1 MNIFHLD
8 TDPQRA
14 AQMHGDKHVVKMVLE
29 TAQMLCTAHRLTDGN
44 AYADACRLYQKAYM
58 NHPMTVWVRTSK
70 ENYVW
75 THHLFYH
82 LHEEFKLRRGK
93 THASIRLL
101 LPLAQVPF
109 GIATDLFTPVPQC
122 MPDEYKNDDLI
133 VAYRDYYKYK
143 ESLGIVHYRWG
154 RPRPDWM

>member
-75 THHLFYH
+75 THQLFYH
-82 LHEEFKLRRGK
+82 LHEEFKFRRGK

-109 GIATDLFTPVPQC
+109 GIDTDLFTPVPQC

>member
-44 AYADACRLYQKAYM
+44 GYADACRLYQKAYM

-75 THHLFYH
+75 THHL
-82 LHEEFKLRRGK
+82 
-93 THASIRLL
+93 L
-101 LPLAQVPF
+101 LPLAQIPF
-109 GIATDLFTPVPQC
+109 GIATNLFTPVPQC

-154 RPRPDWM
+154 RTRPNWM

>member
-1 MNIFHLD
+1 
-8 TDPQRA
+8 
-14 AQMHGDKHVVKMVLE
+14 
-29 TAQMLCTAHRLTDGN
+29 LTDGN

-82 LHEEFKLRRGK
+82 LHEEFKFRRGK

-109 GIATDLFTPVPQC
+109 SIDTHLFTPVPQC

>member
-58 NHPMTVWVRTSK
+58 NQPRTGWVRARKVT
-70 ENYVW
+70 
-75 THHLFYH
+75 
-82 LHEEFKLRRGK
+82 
-93 THASIRLL
+93 
-101 LPLAQVPF
+101 
-109 GIATDLFTPVPQC
+109 
-122 MPDEYKNDDLI
+122 
-133 VAYRDYYKYK
+133 
-143 ESLGIVHYRWG
+143 
-154 RPRPDWM
+154 

>member
-8 TDPQRA
+8 TAPQRA

-29 TAQMLCTAHRLTDGN
+29 AAQMLCTAHRLTDGN
-44 AYADACRLYQKAYM
+44 GYADACRLYQKAYM

-70 ENYVW
+70 QNYVW

-82 LHEEFKLRRGK
+82 LHEEFKFRRGK